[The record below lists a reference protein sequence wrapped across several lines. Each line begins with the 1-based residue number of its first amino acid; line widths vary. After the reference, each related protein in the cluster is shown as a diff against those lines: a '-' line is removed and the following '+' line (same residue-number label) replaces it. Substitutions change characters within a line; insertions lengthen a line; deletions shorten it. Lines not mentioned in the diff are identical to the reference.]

1 MIHLSECVYIS
12 HQMTRMHL
20 GFELKANTIL
30 RLKKFTK
37 SEESFTKKEMV
48 PLGNAHF
55 ILVQFQKDGIE

>member
-1 MIHLSECVYIS
+1 MVTFAECVYIS

-20 GFELKANTIL
+20 GFEMKANTLLQIE
-30 RLKKFTK
+30 KITN
-37 SEESFTKKEMV
+37 SEESFTKKMV